1 MKGKAIGIVSSA
13 VVVAAFLSA
22 GCTTESRDPPVAG
35 VIAAPEQLSV
45 GQPAP
50 DFPVITSD
58 GEATSFSDILEPTTI
73 VAFVSPPGDQ
83 CCWLQPQLVSL
94 AEELKNGRV
103 AVVQISEP
111 TDECPHGPGCIATC
125 NLKDPH
131 LVSLCDAERRAWEAY
146 REPEPGTVMLIN
158 YRGKVVYVAP
168 LGRLDTVADKARELV
183 AEFEGW
189 WQSAYEG

>member
-1 MKGKAIGIVSSA
+1 MKVKAVGIVLTA
-13 VVVAAFLSA
+13 VAVGALVLA
-22 GCTTESRDPPVAG
+22 GCATESRDRPVAG
-35 VIAAPEQLSV
+35 VITEPEQLPV

-50 DFPVITSD
+50 DFPVVTAD
-58 GEATSFSDILEPTTI
+58 GEETSFSEIREPTTI
-73 VAFVSPPGDQ
+73 MAFVSPPGDQ
-83 CCWLQPQLVSL
+83 CCWLNPQLVSL
-94 AEELKNGRV
+94 AEELKNERV
-103 AVVQISEP
+103 AVVQVSQP
-111 TDECPHGPGCIATC
+111 TDECPHGPGCVATC

-146 REPEPGTVMLIN
+146 REPEPDTVMLIN
-158 YRGKVVYVAP
+158 YRGKVEYVAP